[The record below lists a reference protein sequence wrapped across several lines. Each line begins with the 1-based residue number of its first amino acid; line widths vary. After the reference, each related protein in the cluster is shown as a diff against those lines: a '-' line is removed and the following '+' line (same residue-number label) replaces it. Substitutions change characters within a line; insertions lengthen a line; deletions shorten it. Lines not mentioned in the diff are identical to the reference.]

1 MKKFRLRLL
10 IYVVTFIS
18 IVAMLSFTCFN
29 TWKQIYENKLEA
41 QELEEKY
48 AELIEKEENLE
59 NEVVKLQDP
68 EYVAKYARER
78 FLYTKEG
85 EIVIDMSSLEDE

>member
-1 MKKFRLRLL
+1 M
-10 IYVVTFIS
+10 
-18 IVAMLSFTCFN
+18 
-29 TWKQIYENKLEA
+29 
-41 QELEEKY
+41 
-48 AELIEKEENLE
+48 IEKEENLE

>member
-1 MKKFRLRLL
+1 MKVFRIRLL
-10 IYVVTFIS
+10 MYLVTFIS
-18 IVAMLSFTCFN
+18 IVAMLSFTCLN
-29 TWKQIYENKLEA
+29 TWKQIYANKKEA
-41 QELEEKY
+41 EELESKY

-85 EIVIDMSSLEDE
+85 EIVIDMSSLDDD